1 MTPSMPSPIKALA
14 AAAAIAVISFAALPA
29 AAGAGSRQAGSLEGD
44 WRNPAGSVQVRID
57 ACGPTLCG
65 TVVAASPDAIADAR
79 DSGYPALIGMQ
90 LMHDYHPAGRGR
102 WQGTIFVPDIGRS
115 FSSHID
121 LVDAQHVRVSGCL
134 LGKFLCKS
142 QLWRRA

>member
-1 MTPSMPSPIKALA
+1 MPSPIKTL
-14 AAAAIAVISFAALPA
+14 AAAIAAISFAALPA
-29 AAGAGSRQAGSLEGD
+29 TAGAGSRQAGSLEGD
-44 WRNPAGSVQVRID
+44 WRNPEGSVQVRID
-57 ACGPTLCG
+57 TCGATLCG
-65 TVVAASPDAIADAR
+65 TVVAASPGAIADAR

-90 LMHDYHPAGRGR
+90 LMHDYHAAGRGR